1 MITENIKLCDFVER
15 FVGHNSTVYL
25 YKEHYEIENKSR
37 VRHDELL
44 WFGKDWQISFAYD
57 DSDYF
62 KTHPE
67 VLPCP
72 YRDAIV
78 EKVVTPQSIIPAIGD
93 VGIVIKEAD
102 KL

>member
-1 MITENIKLCDFVER
+1 MITEDIKLCDFVER
-15 FVGHNSTVYL
+15 FVGYNSTVYL
-25 YKEHYEIENKSR
+25 YKEHFELKDKIR

-44 WFGKDWQISFAYD
+44 WFEKDWQISFAYD

>member
-25 YKEHYEIENKSR
+25 YKEHFEIENKSR
-37 VRHDELL
+37 IRHDELL

-72 YRDAIV
+72 YRNAIV
-78 EKVVTPQSIIPAIGD
+78 EKVVTPQSVITAIGD
-93 VGIVIKEAD
+93 VGIVIREAD

>member
-25 YKEHYEIENKSR
+25 YKEYFELKDKIR

-44 WFGKDWQISFAYD
+44 WRGMDWQISFAYD

-62 KTHPE
+62 KVHPE

-78 EKVVTPQSIIPAIGD
+78 EKVVTPQSVISAIGD
-93 VGIVIKEAD
+93 VGIVIKEIEQ
-102 KL
+102 

>member
-1 MITENIKLCDFVER
+1 MIEENIKLCDFVER

-44 WFGKDWQISFAYD
+44 WRGMDWQISFAYN

-62 KTHPE
+62 KVHPE
-67 VLPCP
+67 VQPCP
-72 YRDAIV
+72 YRNAIV
-78 EKVVTPQSIIPAIGD
+78 EKIVTPHSIVHAISD
-93 VGIVIKEAD
+93 VGIVIRESEEN
-102 KL
+102 